1 VIIATPG
8 ASALIGIKSLGIDR
22 RILARMTNDKVNSMN
37 AVRRFSPMPLAL
49 AILVGAAF
57 PAPSVLL
64 AASAAKQE
72 HAAAKHS
79 SVRQITLT
87 TGMAGGRMVF
97 LDTKGQAN
105 PKLSANVGDTV
116 EITISSGEGAQHD
129 IVIPDLSVASA
140 KFDKSTGATKVR
152 FKVTKAGTFEYF
164 CTIAGHRQIGMEGV
178 LEVAGSSAASA
189 GATAA
194 AKTKQ
199 PAAAK
204 APAGASVD
212 KALPAVSV
220 AMDPNAVPA
229 PIGARAPQT
238 MKVRIET
245 VELVGKLDDGT
256 TFTYWTFDKKV
267 PGPMLRVKQG
277 DTVELTLAN
286 AKDSKA
292 VHSIDLHSVT
302 GPHGGAG
309 FLQVPPGQEKTISF
323 KALNPGLY
331 VYHCATALVPEHIS
345 AGMYGMMLVEP
356 AAGFPKV
363 DREFYVMQG
372 DIYTKHKHGTKGHQP
387 FDTDKLAAEQ
397 PDYYVFNGQVGAL
410 TKEHK
415 MQAKV
420 GETVRIYFG
429 VGGPNKIS
437 SFHVIGEI
445 FDRVWTEASTSAPR
459 ENVQTTTVPPGG
471 AAILEMKVEYPGKY
485 VLVDHALSR
494 VGKGLAGILEV
505 TGKADDAIY
514 RDHGASMQ
522 H

>member
-1 VIIATPG
+1 MKATKRFNA
-8 ASALIGIKSLGIDR
+8 AS
-22 RILARMTNDKVNSMN
+22 
-37 AVRRFSPMPLAL
+37 LAL
-49 AILVGAAF
+49 ALLVASAFASPAA
-57 PAPSVLL
+57 L
-64 AASAAKQE
+64 AAAPGVKSEQAAVNQSA
-72 HAAAKHS
+72 
-79 SVRQITLT
+79 VRQITLT
-87 TGMAGGRMVF
+87 TGMAGGKMVF
-97 LDTKGQAN
+97 LDTKGTAN
-105 PKLSANVGDTV
+105 PKLQANVGDTV

-129 IVIPDLSVASA
+129 IVIPDLKVASA

-152 FKVTKAGTFEYF
+152 FKVTKAGTFDYF
-164 CTIAGHRQIGMEGV
+164 CTIAGHRQVGMEGV
-178 LEVAGSSAASA
+178 LEVAG
-189 GATAA
+189 GGAA
-194 AKTKQ
+194 AAGSSSPKAP
-199 PAAAK
+199 PAA
-204 APAGASVD
+204 
-212 KALPAVSV
+212 SV

-229 PIGARAPQT
+229 PLAKRAPQT
-238 MKVRIET
+238 VKVRMET
-245 VELVGKLDDGT
+245 VELVGSLDDNT
-256 TFTYWTFDKKV
+256 TFTYWTFDRKV
-267 PGPMLRVKQG
+267 PGPMLRVRKG

-286 AKDSKA
+286 AKDSKM

-309 FLQVPPGQEKTISF
+309 FLQVAPGQEKTISF

-345 AGMYGMMLVEP
+345 AGMYGMILVEP
-356 AAGFPKV
+356 EGGLPKV

-397 PDYYVFNGQVGAL
+397 PDYFVFNGAVGAL
-410 TKEHK
+410 TKEYK

-420 GETVRIYFG
+420 GETVRVYFG

-445 FDRVWTEASTSAPR
+445 FDRVYTEASTSAPR

-471 AAILEMKVEYPGKY
+471 AAIVEFKVDYPGKY

-505 TGKADDAIY
+505 SGKADAAIY
-514 RDHGASMQ
+514 RDHGASMD